1 MARGEPHS
9 NATAWS
15 ASRRSSAAATAS
27 DGSVE
32 TAEVRVDGVHHEAAS
47 RVLARLG
54 WPRPADGMSYARTFM
69 LLVHRER
76 S

>member
-1 MARGEPHS
+1 MPPWHDPAFFGGGHG
-9 NATAWS
+9 A
-15 ASRRSSAAATAS
+15 
-27 DGSVE
+27 DGSDE

-47 RVLARLG
+47 RVLAHLD

-69 LLVHRER
+69 LLVHHEH

>member
-1 MARGEPHS
+1 MVGIKAFFGGGHG
-9 NATAWS
+9 A
-15 ASRRSSAAATAS
+15 